1 MTTPVQ
7 TLFNPSVGIQ
17 SLLPMA
23 DAEPLPD
30 AREVGASA
38 VGRSTLESLYGPAN
52 ARARIE
58 HCLAPDIGDGTPV
71 SPEVFARSLRD
82 ISKKLEKRLKK
93 HPDPKLAALLEEE
106 LEPLLENDM
115 LLSAYRGLMLGG

>member
-30 AREVGASA
+30 ARE
-38 VGRSTLESLYGPAN
+38 
-52 ARARIE
+52 
-58 HCLAPDIGDGTPV
+58 
-71 SPEVFARSLRD
+71 
-82 ISKKLEKRLKK
+82 RL
-93 HPDPKLAALLEEE
+93 LAA
-106 LEPLLENDM
+106 PGSGDAVVT
-115 LLSAYRGLMLGG
+115 LSLK

>member
-1 MTTPVQ
+1 M
-7 TLFNPSVGIQ
+7 
-17 SLLPMA
+17 
-23 DAEPLPD
+23 
-30 AREVGASA
+30 
-38 VGRSTLESLYGPAN
+38 
-52 ARARIE
+52 
-58 HCLAPDIGDGTPV
+58 

>member
-38 VGRSTLESLYGPAN
+38 VGRSTLESLYGPVHASN
-52 ARARIE
+52 IA
-58 HCLAPDIGDGTPV
+58 
-71 SPEVFARSLRD
+71 LRP
-82 ISKKLEKRLKK
+82 ISETA
-93 HPDPKLAALLEEE
+93 HQ
-106 LEPLLENDM
+106 
-115 LLSAYRGLMLGG
+115 